1 MKTEFIVFIITALL
15 IANTY
20 YDGKL
25 VKLYNTIKHSKY
37 LKMATFAFAGLSIY
51 LFLKKN
57 PNNSKELLGQA
68 NEMIKTLP
76 MTRDSASIIAPFL
89 SLTNSK
95 SFNDT
100 NTSIWGGG
108 GGGGGIGGGSGND
121 GDVGGNTFQSQINR
135 MMQSGKGTT
144 KRSVSETKKKYIAAS
159 QNWLCKDCNKQLPAW
174 FEVDHVIALHNGGTN
189 EVHNLVALCRDCHG
203 KKTAMDRLNNLD

>member
-1 MKTEFIVFIITALL
+1 MKTEFIIFIITAIL

-25 VKLYNTIKHSKY
+25 VKLFNMIKHSKY
-37 LKMATFAFAGLSIY
+37 LKMITFGFAGLSIY

-57 PNNSKELLGQA
+57 PNNSKEFLGQA

-76 MTRDSASIIAPFL
+76 MTRDSASIIGPFL

-100 NTSIWGGG
+100 NSSVWGGG
-108 GGGGGIGGGSGND
+108 GGGGGGASTGAD
-121 GDVGGNTFQSQINR
+121 GGNTFQSQINR
-135 MMQSGKGTT
+135 MMQSGKGST
-144 KRSVSETKKKYIAAS
+144 KRSVSETKKKFIAAN
-159 QNWLCKDCNKQLPAW
+159 QNWICKDCNKQLPAW
-174 FEVDHVIALHNGGTN
+174 FEVDHVIALHNGGSN
-189 EVHNLVALCRDCHG
+189 EIDNLVALCRDCHG
-203 KKTAMDRLNNLD
+203 KKTAMDRLNH

>member
-1 MKTEFIVFIITALL
+1 MKTEFIVFIITAIL

-25 VKLYNTIKHSKY
+25 VKLFNMIKHSKY
-37 LKMATFAFAGLSIY
+37 LKMITFGFAGLSIY

-57 PNNSKELLGQA
+57 PKNSKEFLGQA

-76 MTRDSASIIAPFL
+76 MTRDSASLITPFL

-100 NTSIWGGG
+100 NSSVWGGG
-108 GGGGGIGGGSGND
+108 DGGGNSSTGAD
-121 GDVGGNTFQSQINR
+121 GGNTFQSQINR
-135 MMQSGKGTT
+135 MMQSGKGST
-144 KRSVSETKKKYIAAS
+144 KRSVSETKKKFIAAN
-159 QNWLCKDCNKQLPAW
+159 QNWICKDCNKQLPAW

-189 EVHNLVALCRDCHG
+189 ELDNLVALCRDCHG
-203 KKTAMDRLNNLD
+203 KKTAMDRLNH

>member
-1 MKTEFIVFIITALL
+1 MKTEYIIFIITALL

-25 VKLYNTIKHSKY
+25 VKLFNTIKHSKY
-37 LKMATFAFAGLSIY
+37 LKMITFGFAGLSIY

-57 PNNSKELLGQA
+57 PNNSKEFLGQA

-76 MTRDSASIIAPFL
+76 MTRDSASLISPFL

-95 SFNDT
+95 SFNDM

-108 GGGGGIGGGSGND
+108 GGAGSGGDAGGAD
-121 GDVGGNTFQSQINR
+121 GGGGNTFQSQINR

-159 QNWLCKDCNKQLPAW
+159 QNWICKDCNKQLPAW

-189 EVHNLVALCRDCHG
+189 EVNNLVALCRDCHG
-203 KKTAMDRLNNLD
+203 KKTAMDRLNH

>member
-1 MKTEFIVFIITALL
+1 MKIEFIVFIITAIL

-25 VKLYNTIKHSKY
+25 VKLFNMIKHSKY
-37 LKMATFAFAGLSIY
+37 LKMITFGFAGLSIY

-57 PNNSKELLGQA
+57 PNNSKEFLGQA

-76 MTRDSASIIAPFL
+76 MTRDSASLITPFL

-100 NTSIWGGG
+100 NSSIWGGG
-108 GGGGGIGGGSGND
+108 GGGSGGSSD
-121 GDVGGNTFQSQINR
+121 GMSGGNMFQSQINR
-135 MMQSGKGTT
+135 MMQSGKGST

-159 QNWLCKDCNKQLPAW
+159 QNWICKDCNKQLPAW
-174 FEVDHVIALHNGGTN
+174 FEVDHVIALHNGGSN
-189 EVHNLVALCRDCHG
+189 EIDNLVALCRDCHG
-203 KKTAMDRLNNLD
+203 KKTAMDRLNH

>member
-1 MKTEFIVFIITALL
+1 MKIEFIIFIITALL

-25 VKLYNTIKHSKY
+25 VKLFNTIKHSKY
-37 LKMATFAFAGLSIY
+37 LKMITFGFAGLSIY

-57 PNNSKELLGQA
+57 PKNSREFLGQA

-76 MTRDSASIIAPFL
+76 MTRDSASLIAPFL
-89 SLTNSK
+89 NLTNSK

-100 NTSIWGGG
+100 NTSVWGGG
-108 GGGGGIGGGSGND
+108 GGGGGGSSNSSSTGAD
-121 GDVGGNTFQSQINR
+121 GGNTFQSQINR
-135 MMQSGKGTT
+135 MMQSGKGST
-144 KRSVSETKKKYIAAS
+144 KRSVSETKKKFIAAN
-159 QNWLCKDCNKQLPAW
+159 QNWICKDCNKQLPAW

-189 EVHNLVALCRDCHG
+189 ELDNLVALCRDCHG
-203 KKTAMDRLNNLD
+203 KITAMDRLNH

>member
-1 MKTEFIVFIITALL
+1 MKIEFIIFIITALL

-25 VKLYNTIKHSKY
+25 VKLFNTIKHSKY
-37 LKMATFAFAGLSIY
+37 LKMITFGFAGLSIY

-57 PNNSKELLGQA
+57 PKNSREFLGQA

-76 MTRDSASIIAPFL
+76 MTRDSASLIAPFL
-89 SLTNSK
+89 NLTNSK

-100 NTSIWGGG
+100 NTSVWGGG
-108 GGGGGIGGGSGND
+108 DGGGNSSTGAD
-121 GDVGGNTFQSQINR
+121 GGGNTFQSQINR
-135 MMQSGKGTT
+135 MMQSGKGST
-144 KRSVSETKKKYIAAS
+144 KRSVSETKKKFIAAN
-159 QNWLCKDCNKQLPAW
+159 QNWICKDCNKQLPAW

-189 EVHNLVALCRDCHG
+189 ELDNLVALCRDCHG
-203 KKTAMDRLNNLD
+203 KKTAMDRLNH

>member
-1 MKTEFIVFIITALL
+1 MKIEFIIFIITAIL

-25 VKLYNTIKHSKY
+25 VKLFNMIKHSKY
-37 LKMATFAFAGLSIY
+37 LKMITFGFAGLSIY

-57 PNNSKELLGQA
+57 PKNSKEFLGQA

-76 MTRDSASIIAPFL
+76 MTRDSASIIGPFL

-100 NTSIWGGG
+100 NDSIGEGGG
-108 GGGGGIGGGSGND
+108 GGGG
-121 GDVGGNTFQSQINR
+121 VFQSQINR
-135 MMQSGKGTT
+135 MMQSGKGST
-144 KRSVSETKKKYIAAS
+144 KRSVSETKKKFIAAN
-159 QNWLCKDCNKQLPAW
+159 QNWICKDCNKQLPAW
-174 FEVDHVIALHNGGTN
+174 FEVDHVIALHNGGSN
-189 EVHNLVALCRDCHG
+189 EIDNLVALCRDCHG
-203 KKTAMDRLNNLD
+203 KKTAMDRLNH

>member
-1 MKTEFIVFIITALL
+1 MKIEFIIFIITALL

-25 VKLYNTIKHSKY
+25 VKLFNMIKHSKY
-37 LKMATFAFAGLSIY
+37 LKMITFGFAGLSIY

-57 PNNSKELLGQA
+57 PNNSKEFLGQA

-76 MTRDSASIIAPFL
+76 MTRDSASLITPFL
-89 SLTNSK
+89 DLTNSK

-100 NTSIWGGG
+100 NSSIWGGG
-108 GGGGGIGGGSGND
+108 GGGGGSGSGD
-121 GDVGGNTFQSQINR
+121 GDGGNTFQSQINR
-135 MMQSGKGTT
+135 MMQSGKGST
-144 KRSVSETKKKYIAAS
+144 KRSVSETKKKFIAAN
-159 QNWLCKDCNKQLPAW
+159 QNWICKDCNKQLPAW

-189 EVHNLVALCRDCHG
+189 EIDNLVALCRDCHG
-203 KKTAMDRLNNLD
+203 KKTAMDRLNH

>member
-1 MKTEFIVFIITALL
+1 MKTELIVFIITGLL

-20 YDGKL
+20 YDGKI
-25 VKLYNTIKHSKY
+25 VKLFNTIKHSKY
-37 LKMATFAFAGLSIY
+37 LKMVTFAFAGLSIY

-57 PNNSKELLGQA
+57 PNNSKEFLGQA

-76 MTRDSASIIAPFL
+76 MTRDSASLITPFL

-100 NTSIWGGG
+100 NTNIWGGG
-108 GGGGGIGGGSGND
+108 GGGGGGGGIDGAGATDGN
-121 GDVGGNTFQSQINR
+121 NTFQSQISR

-189 EVHNLVALCRDCHG
+189 EINNLVALCRDCHG
-203 KKTAMDRLNNLD
+203 KKTAMDRLNH

>member
-1 MKTEFIVFIITALL
+1 MKIEFIIFIITALL

-25 VKLYNTIKHSKY
+25 VKLFNTIKHSKY
-37 LKMATFAFAGLSIY
+37 LKMITFGFAGLSIY

-57 PNNSKELLGQA
+57 PKNSREFLGQA

-76 MTRDSASIIAPFL
+76 MTRDSASLIAPFL
-89 SLTNSK
+89 NLTNSK

-100 NTSIWGGG
+100 NTSVWGGG
-108 GGGGGIGGGSGND
+108 GGGSSNSSSTGAD
-121 GDVGGNTFQSQINR
+121 GGNTFQSQINR
-135 MMQSGKGTT
+135 MMQSGKGST
-144 KRSVSETKKKYIAAS
+144 KRSVSETKKKFIAAN
-159 QNWLCKDCNKQLPAW
+159 QNWICKDCNKQLPAW

-189 EVHNLVALCRDCHG
+189 EIDNLVALCRDCHG
-203 KKTAMDRLNNLD
+203 KKTAMDRLNH

>member
-1 MKTEFIVFIITALL
+1 MKIEFIIFIITALL

-25 VKLYNTIKHSKY
+25 VKLFNTIKHSKY
-37 LKMATFAFAGLSIY
+37 LKMITFGFAGLSIY

-57 PNNSKELLGQA
+57 PKNSKEFLGQA

-76 MTRDSASIIAPFL
+76 MTRDSASLIAPFL
-89 SLTNSK
+89 NLTNSK

-100 NTSIWGGG
+100 NTSVWGGG
-108 GGGGGIGGGSGND
+108 GGVGGGSSNSSSTGAD
-121 GDVGGNTFQSQINR
+121 GGNTFQSQINR
-135 MMQSGKGTT
+135 MMQSGKGST
-144 KRSVSETKKKYIAAS
+144 KRSVSETKKKFIAAN
-159 QNWLCKDCNKQLPAW
+159 QNWICKDCNKQLPAW

-189 EVHNLVALCRDCHG
+189 ELEN
-203 KKTAMDRLNNLD
+203 

>member
-1 MKTEFIVFIITALL
+1 MKTEFIVFIITAIL

-25 VKLYNTIKHSKY
+25 VKLFNMIKHSKY
-37 LKMATFAFAGLSIY
+37 LKMITFGFAGLSIY

-57 PNNSKELLGQA
+57 PNNSKEFLGQA

-76 MTRDSASIIAPFL
+76 MTRDSASLITPFL

-100 NTSIWGGG
+100 NSSIWGGG
-108 GGGGGIGGGSGND
+108 GGGGAE
-121 GDVGGNTFQSQINR
+121 GGNMFQSQINR
-135 MMQSGKGTT
+135 MMQSGKGST

-159 QNWLCKDCNKQLPAW
+159 QNWICKDCNKQLPAW
-174 FEVDHVIALHNGGTN
+174 FEVDHVIALHNGGSN
-189 EVHNLVALCRDCHG
+189 EIDNLVALCRDCHG
-203 KKTAMDRLNNLD
+203 KKTAMDRLNH

>member
-1 MKTEFIVFIITALL
+1 MKIEFIIFIITALL

-25 VKLYNTIKHSKY
+25 VKLFNTIKHSKY
-37 LKMATFAFAGLSIY
+37 LKMITFGFAGLSIY

-57 PNNSKELLGQA
+57 PKNSKEFLGQA

-76 MTRDSASIIAPFL
+76 MTRDSASLIAPFL
-89 SLTNSK
+89 NLTNSK

-100 NTSIWGGG
+100 NTSVWGGG
-108 GGGGGIGGGSGND
+108 GGGGGGSSNSSSTGAD
-121 GDVGGNTFQSQINR
+121 GGNTFQSQINR
-135 MMQSGKGTT
+135 MMQSGKGST
-144 KRSVSETKKKYIAAS
+144 KRSVSETKKKFIAAN
-159 QNWLCKDCNKQLPAW
+159 QNWICKDCNKQLPAW

-189 EVHNLVALCRDCHG
+189 ELDNLVALCRDCHG
-203 KKTAMDRLNNLD
+203 KKTAMDRLNH